1 MSKTEF
7 EKLEKVLEE
16 NCGKYEAD
24 CNKCP
29 FKKECEKYAEYK
41 ELYEMATN

>member
-16 NCGKYEAD
+16 NCGKY
-24 CNKCP
+24 
-29 FKKECEKYAEYK
+29 AEYK

>member
-1 MSKTEF
+1 MSITEF

-16 NCGKYEAD
+16 NCGKYDTD

-41 ELYEMATN
+41 ELYEMATK